1 MPGDV
6 GELMLKEGQLEGVDS
21 FRHPSGVMVCSWA
34 VDLVDSMLPLWC
46 APKDEKCQLQ
56 ELPVVISG

>member
-21 FRHPSGVMVCSWA
+21 FRHPSGVTVCSWA
-34 VDLVDSMLPLWC
+34 VDLVDSMLPLRC